1 MLGRTLA
8 YGLSFLFPEGDT
20 AIGASLRDYGEFARP
35 EVELIASYM
44 DQFKDPG
51 TFIDV
56 GANIGAITLP
66 LAAKRRDWKVI
77 AIEAH
82 RELSNVLAANTLN
95 NRLYNVEVICAAV
108 GAESGITTFP
118 SVSLSSKINFGVLGT
133 HLKDKIRSER
143 VLMLNLDDF
152 APPNTR
158 LVKVDVEGAEAQ
170 VLQGAGNLIE
180 KIRPIWLLEA
190 NRADPY
196 HGYTEESARETRRVL
211 SNAGYS
217 LFWFFAPFTTANSSK
232 APAQRSTELR
242 GDMNFIALPEG
253 IANIWDLPKISD
265 YNAPSPSELAQ
276 FGYMMRYGFERSS
289 FNIINVVER
298 GAARIAAAG
307 CGSPSL
313 MYSTPP
319 LVSVGL
325 YVYNG
330 ERFLEE
336 GLRSILNQTF
346 TDFELIIS
354 DNAST
359 DRTGEIAEAYA
370 KRDHR
375 IRYHRS
381 EKNMGAG
388 WNMRRVYELAMA
400 KYFKWAA
407 VDDLLEPDFLRRCV
421 EVLESD
427 PDCVVAYANTK
438 EVDESRNYI
447 RNYSS
452 SRVRW
457 RRRSSGAFVMPMK
470 SDSSDPVERF
480 RGLMMTGGDMC
491 YQVFG
496 VMRMSALRQLPPHG
510 SYVNADGVLLA
521 RMSLLGRFHE
531 IPEYLFISRRHSK
544 QSMATLPVRLTQQRR
559 FRLTNQCCTLPCPE
573 WWDPA
578 KTRALTF
585 PEFRRLLEYCLS
597 IYRAPLGAG
606 QKLRCYAILLLWTKM
621 YFRLMLRD
629 LLIAADQML
638 YNVQS
643 QQEGTRERKLS

>member
-1 MLGRTLA
+1 MLGMTRA
-8 YGLSFLFPEGDT
+8 YGLTFLFPEGDS

-56 GANIGAITLP
+56 GANIGAIALP
-66 LAAKRRDWKVI
+66 VAAKQQQWKVI

-82 RELSNVLAANTLN
+82 RGLSNVLAANTLN
-95 NRLYNVEVICAAV
+95 NQLYNVEVICGAV

-118 SVSLSSKINFGVLGT
+118 SVSLSSKINFGSLGT
-133 HLKDKIRSER
+133 HLNEVRSER
-143 VLMLNLDDF
+143 VLMLSLDDF

-158 LVKVDVEGAEAQ
+158 VIKVDVEGAEAQ
-170 VLQGAGNLIE
+170 VLRGAGNLIE

-196 HGYTEESARETRRVL
+196 HGYTEESAHETMRVL
-211 SNAGYS
+211 SDAGYS

-242 GDMNFIALPEG
+242 GDMNFLALPEG
-253 IANIWDLPKISD
+253 IVNVWDLPNISD
-265 YNAPSPSELAQ
+265 YNAPPPSELAQ

-289 FNIINVVER
+289 FNIISVV
-298 GAARIAAAG
+298 ARYPG

-313 MYSTPP
+313 MYSTP

-325 YVYNG
+325 FVYDG

-375 IRYHRS
+375 IRYYRS
-381 EKNMGAG
+381 EKNMGPG
-388 WNMRRVYELAMA
+388 WNARRVYELATGN
-400 KYFKWAA
+400 YFKLAA
-407 VDDLLEPDFLRRCV
+407 VDDLLEPNFLRRCV

-438 EVDESRNYI
+438 VIDESRRYLGNYI
-447 RNYSS
+447 T
-452 SRVRW
+452 
-457 RRRSSGAFVMPMK
+457 PMQA
-470 SDSSDPVERF
+470 DSNDPVTRF
-480 RGLMMTGGDMC
+480 RAISFVDHNC
-491 YQVFG
+491 YQIFG
-496 VMRMSALRQLPPHG
+496 VMRMSALRQIPPMG
-510 SYVNADGVLLA
+510 SYVGADLVLVA

-531 IPEYLFISRRHSK
+531 IPEHLFICRWHGGQSVRTFPDRLK
-544 QSMATLPVRLTQQRR
+544 QPRR
-559 FRLTNQCCTLPCPE
+559 FRLTRWCGRRPCSD
-573 WWDPA
+573 WWEGPA

-585 PEFRRLLEYCLS
+585 PEFRILLEYFLS
-597 IYRAPLGAG
+597 IYRSHLGAG
-606 QKLRCYAILLLWTKM
+606 QKLRCYAVLLPWAKM
-621 YFRLMLRD
+621 HFVRMLYD
-629 LLIAADQML
+629 LLFAADQML
-638 YNVQS
+638 YNFQYRKRS
-643 QQEGTRERKLS
+643 TRERKLS